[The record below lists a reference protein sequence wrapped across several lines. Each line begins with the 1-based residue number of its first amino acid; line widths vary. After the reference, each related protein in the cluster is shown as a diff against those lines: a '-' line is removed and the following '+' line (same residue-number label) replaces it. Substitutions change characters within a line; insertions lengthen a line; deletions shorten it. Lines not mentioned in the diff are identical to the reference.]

1 MKLYIVHTGFY
12 DKNIDDGFY
21 EQHSNIIL
29 VASCAYD
36 AKEMVKQNPDF
47 IAKNM
52 HIDGIKEIEVLDG
65 YKLVM
70 EPTNDSDKINNY
82 NHTQVRFLKS
92 N

>member
-1 MKLYIVHTGFY
+1 
-12 DKNIDDGFY
+12 
-21 EQHSNIIL
+21 
-29 VASCAYD
+29 
-36 AKEMVKQNPDF
+36 
-47 IAKNM
+47 M